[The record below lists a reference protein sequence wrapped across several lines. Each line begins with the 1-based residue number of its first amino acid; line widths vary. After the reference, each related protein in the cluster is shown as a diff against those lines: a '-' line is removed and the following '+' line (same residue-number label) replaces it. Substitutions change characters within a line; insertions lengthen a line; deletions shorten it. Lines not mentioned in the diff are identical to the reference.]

1 MKHYNDTAIIAIA
14 VQYRETAE
22 WADGCEGD
30 YTCASWSL
38 AAIEEAKEVAAKFV
52 SDAAEILE
60 RLDLDWS
67 DIGHNLWLSRN
78 GHGTGFWDRGWGDV
92 GDKLHEIAKAMG
104 PRSIYAE
111 NDEIFFD
118 IG

>member
-1 MKHYNDTAIIAIA
+1 MHFQEHAIKAIA

-22 WADGCEGD
+22 WADGDDSCKF
-30 YTCASWSL
+30 ASWSES
-38 AAIEEAKEVAAKFV
+38 AIEEAREVVARFV
-52 SDAAEILE
+52 SDAGDL
-60 RLDLDWS
+60 LNDLDWD

-78 GHGTGFWDRGWGDV
+78 GHGTGFWDRGWGEV
-92 GDKLHEIAKAMG
+92 GVKLHDLAKQLG
-104 PRSIYAE
+104 PRSLYVE